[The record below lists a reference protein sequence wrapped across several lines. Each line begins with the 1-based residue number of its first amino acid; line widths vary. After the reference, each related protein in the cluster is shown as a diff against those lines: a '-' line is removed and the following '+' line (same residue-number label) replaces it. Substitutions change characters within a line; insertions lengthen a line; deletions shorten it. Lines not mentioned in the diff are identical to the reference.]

1 MLGTSVREMDAY
13 LFAGKIP
20 CFGLKIPY
28 SPKILPD
35 KLRRELR
42 EKSLQRRGFSLWNW
56 LLVPWN
62 CRIPCIFPCS
72 QGTALETGSRV
83 TASTT
88 THSSQ
93 TDNLEVDLKKAF
105 SGAFI
110 APEMHVSGLC
120 GDRPEAMASFAPR
133 SLPPKIPFPAI
144 WISVWKIVPLLEIF
158 RASEK
163 LLRVE
168 TEHRE
173 LLGPLRRRVTKP
185 FDTDA
190 SG

>member
-1 MLGTSVREMDAY
+1 MDAY

-88 THSSQ
+88 ILAHTASSFGVPGLEHSR
-93 TDNLEVDLKKAF
+93 DLRVACVGGSDMRTF
-105 SGAFI
+105 LGMVLGCLLTIGVVYVHDSMATSTVASGAS
-110 APEMHVSGLC
+110 AGTS
-120 GDRPEAMASFAPR
+120 RQ
-133 SLPPKIPFPAI
+133 
-144 WISVWKIVPLLEIF
+144 IVNWDVA
-158 RASEK
+158 ASEWGQVKENVRTTWLK
-163 LLRVE
+163 L
-168 TEHRE
+168 
-173 LLGPLRRRVTKP
+173 K
-185 FDTDA
+185 A
-190 SG
+190 SNS

>member
-1 MLGTSVREMDAY
+1 MREMDAY

-88 THSSQ
+88 IVSRSVRRGV
-93 TDNLEVDLKKAF
+93 ESIEI
-105 SGAFI
+105 SGTYAR
-110 APEMHVSGLC
+110 LRDC
-120 GDRPEAMASFAPR
+120 GM
-133 SLPPKIPFPAI
+133 L
-144 WISVWKIVPLLEIF
+144 
-158 RASEK
+158 
-163 LLRVE
+163 
-168 TEHRE
+168 
-173 LLGPLRRRVTKP
+173 
-185 FDTDA
+185 DTP
-190 SG
+190 